1 MTAVR
6 GDQGCVLRGGA
17 GAVAGVGTRPTVFLF
32 NDTQI
37 KWDGMV
43 EDINNILNSGEVPNL
58 FATDE
63 KAEILDKTQTVAK
76 SAGMAI
82 KDWGPNETFAY
93 FVEVR
98 DQPHAGTPRTY
109 LVTQFCRTLP
119 FSSSSAV
126 CLPLLPPPLPLL
138 LLSLVSE

>member
-1 MTAVR
+1 
-6 GDQGCVLRGGA
+6 
-17 GAVAGVGTRPTVFLF
+17 VGTRPTVFLF

-98 DQPHAGTPRTY
+98 NQPHAAPRTY
-109 LVTQFCRTLP
+109 LVNQICRTLP

-126 CLPLLPPPLPLL
+126 RLPPLPPPPPPPPLL
-138 LLSLVSE
+138 LFSLVSE

>member
-1 MTAVR
+1 LLRLKPWCAVCYAFR
-6 GDQGCVLRGGA
+6 FVLLWLCCA
-17 GAVAGVGTRPTVFLF
+17 GTGSRATVFLF

-43 EDINNILNSGEVPNL
+43 EDINNLLNSGEVPNL

-63 KAEILDKTQTVAK
+63 KAEILEKTQNVAK
-76 SAGMAI
+76 TAGMAI

-98 DQPHAGTPRTY
+98 CPALRAG
-109 LVTQFCRTLP
+109 LC
-119 FSSSSAV
+119 
-126 CLPLLPPPLPLL
+126 C
-138 LLSLVSE
+138 

>member
-1 MTAVR
+1 
-6 GDQGCVLRGGA
+6 
-17 GAVAGVGTRPTVFLF
+17 VFLF

-43 EDINNILNSGEVPNL
+43 EDINNLLNSGEVPNL

-63 KAEILDKTQTVAK
+63 KAEILEKTQNVAK
-76 SAGMAI
+76 TAGMAI

-98 DQPHAGTPRTY
+98 CTPALRAG
-109 LVTQFCRTLP
+109 LCF
-119 FSSSSAV
+119 AN
-126 CLPLLPPPLPLL
+126 
-138 LLSLVSE
+138 